1 MLCWLKVQARI
12 TQCYP
17 NPTAVYR
24 CNSEP
29 ILIVPCFHIGLTVFL
44 TAEETKPV
52 WDSSG
57 SLRISVFLS
66 QKKEY
71 EKTGLH
77 LNSGS
82 VQTNY
87 CTAAVST
94 CEIS

>member
-1 MLCWLKVQARI
+1 MIVPRFDI
-12 TQCYP
+12 G
-17 NPTAVYR
+17 
-24 CNSEP
+24 
-29 ILIVPCFHIGLTVFL
+29 LIVFL
-44 TAEETKPV
+44 KAEETKPV

-66 QKKEY
+66 QEKAY
-71 EKTGLH
+71 ETIVLH
-77 LNSGS
+77 LNSSS